1 MAGELIGIGID
12 LVDVARAEEMIN
24 RFGDRAM
31 RRMLTSAEI
40 DYVASMARP
49 ATHFAARIAA
59 KEAGFKALQSLP
71 DAAGVTWRD
80 LEVSRGRDGRPTMLL
95 HGAADELVRRHGPL
109 ALHLSLTHTELT
121 AGAVAVLLKG

>member
-1 MAGELIGIGID
+1 MAGEVIGIGID
-12 LVDVARAEEMIN
+12 LVDVARAEEMLH

-31 RRMLTSAEI
+31 RRMLTVEEI
-40 DYVASMARP
+40 EYVASMARP

-71 DAAGVTWRD
+71 DAAGVSWLQ
-80 LEVSRGRDGRPTMLL
+80 LEVMRDSGGRPTMKL
-95 HGAADELVRRHGPL
+95 HGAAAELVRRHGPL
-109 ALHLSLTHTELT
+109 TLHLSLTHSELS